1 MTLSRCGTQRSHHD
15 NLTARDNLDIE
26 IDIELDHAEET
37 PMSTHRQTATIT
49 YETAARA
56 VALALEIGAE
66 RGLPVVAAVAD
77 PSMTLIAYGM
87 ADDSTPHSAETSQRK
102 AKSSA
107 SIRRRTGQ
115 IAGALAATLP
125 LATAGTM
132 TTIDGGVPIFF
143 GELHVGGLGVAGG
156 PPALDAEIALE
167 TLKRLGARTEGME
180 L

>member
-1 MTLSRCGTQRSHHD
+1 
-15 NLTARDNLDIE
+15 
-26 IDIELDHAEET
+26 
-37 PMSTHRQTATIT
+37 MSTHRQTVTIT

-66 RGLPVVAAVAD
+66 RGLPTVAAVAD

-87 ADDSTPHSAETSQRK
+87 ADGSTPHSADTSQRK
-102 AKSSA
+102 AFSSA

-115 IAGALAATLP
+115 IPAALAATLP
-125 LATAGTM
+125 LGTGGTM

-143 GELHVGGLGVAGG
+143 GEHHVGGLGIAGG